1 MLKNEKKVSLFS
13 KKHNQI
19 KSNEN
24 INTNIISNII
34 YPITKINK
42 LTDKKV
48 LQKIIEEYKQE
59 IINIKQFCKF
69 NEENYEEQIKLIK
82 NQITNFI
89 NENLQL
95 KTSIDK
101 LKMENSYKEKEID
114 KYKNIIQNYQKLLNN
129 ENIVVKD
136 IENYNN
142 NNNSNNNQNELIFIS
157 QIEKLKTDNLFILN
171 DLKKE
176 QAEHDDTKKA
186 LDLNKENILL
196 YEKKLK
202 KKNLK
207 IIKLKKQIKELK
219 KSVKNNNFI
228 QNNDSSIISG
238 SFSTPSKINLNPD
251 NLSNYFSNY
260 SFNSNCNNTSGN
272 DNFLKH
278 MNILLGQ
285 NNFLRKELQKAKNRV
300 FECNVKMQI
309 YESKEEENIKI
320 KQKMESINEYI
331 NDIINKK
338 IILINYINKQI
349 NELNETNKNLNI
361 KFDIINI
368 SNNYNNINNFSLNDI
383 TIFFKYI
390 FNKIISLCYQIDM
403 NQIKEKKFIKEIK
416 DNEIEKEI
424 LQSQIN
430 EQQSDNEA
438 YKETIKIYENKIR
451 NLNKDKNDLT
461 KKIND
466 FINKNK
472 KKI

>member
-136 IENYNN
+136 IDNN
-142 NNNSNNNQNELIFIS
+142 INNNSNNNQNELIFIS

-202 KKNLK
+202 KKNIK

-472 KKI
+472 KKM

>member
-136 IENYNN
+136 IDNN

-202 KKNLK
+202 KKNIK

-472 KKI
+472 KKM

>member
-129 ENIVVKD
+129 QNIVVKD
-136 IENYNN
+136 IDNN

-338 IILINYINKQI
+338 ISLINYINKQI

-472 KKI
+472 KKM

>member
-136 IENYNN
+136 IDNN

-320 KQKMESINEYI
+320 KQKMENINEYI

-349 NELNETNKNLNI
+349 NELNETNKDLNI

-368 SNNYNNINNFSLNDI
+368 SNNYNNTNNFSLNDI

-438 YKETIKIYENKIR
+438 YKETIKIYETRNKR
-451 NLNKDKNDLT
+451 NK
-461 KKIND
+461 
-466 FINKNK
+466 
-472 KKI
+472 

>member
-136 IENYNN
+136 IDNN
-142 NNNSNNNQNELIFIS
+142 INNNSNNNQNELIFIS

-320 KQKMESINEYI
+320 KQKMENINEYI

-349 NELNETNKNLNI
+349 AELNETNKDLNI
-361 KFDIINI
+361 KFDIINL

-472 KKI
+472 KKM

>member
-136 IENYNN
+136 TDNNN

-472 KKI
+472 KKM

>member
-136 IENYNN
+136 IDNN

-466 FINKNK
+466 FVNKNK
-472 KKI
+472 KKM

>member
-1 MLKNEKKVSLFS
+1 
-13 KKHNQI
+13 
-19 KSNEN
+19 
-24 INTNIISNII
+24 
-34 YPITKINK
+34 
-42 LTDKKV
+42 
-48 LQKIIEEYKQE
+48 
-59 IINIKQFCKF
+59 
-69 NEENYEEQIKLIK
+69 
-82 NQITNFI
+82 
-89 NENLQL
+89 
-95 KTSIDK
+95 
-101 LKMENSYKEKEID
+101 MENSYKEKEID

-136 IENYNN
+136 IDNN

-186 LDLNKENILL
+186 LDLKKENILL

-438 YKETIKIYENKIR
+438 YKETIKIYKNKIR
-451 NLNKDKNDLT
+451 NLNNDKNDLT

>member
-69 NEENYEEQIKLIK
+69 NEEHYEEQIKLIK

-136 IENYNN
+136 IDNN

-186 LDLNKENILL
+186 LDLNKDNILL

-320 KQKMESINEYI
+320 KQKMENINEYI

-338 IILINYINKQI
+338 IILINYLNKQI

-472 KKI
+472 KKM

>member
-114 KYKNIIQNYQKLLNN
+114 KYKNIIQNYQKLLNS
-129 ENIVVKD
+129 ENTNKNVGNKNIK
-136 IENYNN
+136 ENSTI
-142 NNNSNNNQNELIFIS
+142 NSSYQNELIFIS
-157 QIEKLKTDNLFILN
+157 QIEKLKTDNLFILD

-176 QAEHDDTKKA
+176 QAEHDNTKKA
-186 LDLNKENILL
+186 LEHSKESNSLL
-196 YEKKLK
+196 EKKIK
-202 KKNLK
+202 KKNMK

-251 NLSNYFSNY
+251 NLSNYFSN
-260 SFNSNCNNTSGN
+260 
-272 DNFLKH
+272 
-278 MNILLGQ
+278 
-285 NNFLRKELQKAKNRV
+285 
-300 FECNVKMQI
+300 
-309 YESKEEENIKI
+309 
-320 KQKMESINEYI
+320 
-331 NDIINKK
+331 
-338 IILINYINKQI
+338 
-349 NELNETNKNLNI
+349 
-361 KFDIINI
+361 
-368 SNNYNNINNFSLNDI
+368 
-383 TIFFKYI
+383 
-390 FNKIISLCYQIDM
+390 
-403 NQIKEKKFIKEIK
+403 
-416 DNEIEKEI
+416 
-424 LQSQIN
+424 
-430 EQQSDNEA
+430 
-438 YKETIKIYENKIR
+438 
-451 NLNKDKNDLT
+451 
-461 KKIND
+461 
-466 FINKNK
+466 
-472 KKI
+472 

>member
-136 IENYNN
+136 IDNN

-472 KKI
+472 KKM

>member
-136 IENYNN
+136 IDNN

-309 YESKEEENIKI
+309 YESKEEENIKM

-472 KKI
+472 KKM

>member
-136 IENYNN
+136 IDNN

-403 NQIKEKKFIKEIK
+403 NQIKEKKFTKDIK

-472 KKI
+472 KKM

>member
-136 IENYNN
+136 IDNN
-142 NNNSNNNQNELIFIS
+142 INNNSNNNQNELIFIS

-403 NQIKEKKFIKEIK
+403 NQIKEKKFTKDIK

-472 KKI
+472 KKM

>member
-34 YPITKINK
+34 YPISKINK
-42 LTDKKV
+42 LTDQKV
-48 LQKIIEEYKQE
+48 LQRIIEEYKQE

-136 IENYNN
+136 IDNN

-349 NELNETNKNLNI
+349 NELNETNKDLNI
-361 KFDIINI
+361 KFDIINL

-438 YKETIKIYENKIR
+438 YKETIKIYENKIKK
-451 NLNKDKNDLT
+451 LNKDKIDLT
-461 KKIND
+461 KIIND
-466 FINKNK
+466 LKNK
-472 KKI
+472 KNH

>member
-136 IENYNN
+136 IDNN
-142 NNNSNNNQNELIFIS
+142 INNNSNNNQNELIFIS

-176 QAEHDDTKKA
+176 QAEHD
-186 LDLNKENILL
+186 
-196 YEKKLK
+196 
-202 KKNLK
+202 LK

-238 SFSTPSKINLNPD
+238 AFSTPSKINLNPD

-338 IILINYINKQI
+338 IILINYINRQI
-349 NELNETNKNLNI
+349 NELNETNKDLNI

-472 KKI
+472 KKM

>member
-1 MLKNEKKVSLFS
+1 MLKNEKKSSLFY
-13 KKHNQI
+13 KKHNKI

-34 YPITKINK
+34 YPISKINK
-42 LTDKKV
+42 LTDQKV
-48 LQKIIEEYKQE
+48 LQRIIEEYKQE

-69 NEENYEEQIKLIK
+69 NEENYEEQIKIIK
-82 NQITNFI
+82 KQITNFI
-89 NENLQL
+89 NENLEL

-136 IENYNN
+136 IDSNN
-142 NNNSNNNQNELIFIS
+142 TNNNSQDELIFIS

-176 QAEHDDTKKA
+176 QAEHDDTKKLLA
-186 LDLNKENILL
+186 QNKENILL

-202 KKNLK
+202 KKNMK
-207 IIKLKKQIKELK
+207 IIKLKKQIKALK
-219 KSVKNNNFI
+219 KNVKNNNFI
-228 QNNDSSIISG
+228 QSNDTSIISG
-238 SFSTPSKINLNPD
+238 SFSTPSKINFNLNTD

-272 DNFLKH
+272 DHFLKH

-309 YESKEEENIKI
+309 YESKGEENIKI
-320 KQKMESINEYI
+320 KQKMQNINEYI

-349 NELNETNKNLNI
+349 AELNESNKDLNI
-361 KFDIINI
+361 KFDIINL

-438 YKETIKIYENKIR
+438 YKETIKIYENKIKK
-451 NLNKDKNDLT
+451 LNKDKIDLT
-461 KKIND
+461 KIIND
-466 FINKNK
+466 LKNK
-472 KKI
+472 KNH

>member
-136 IENYNN
+136 IDNN
-142 NNNSNNNQNELIFIS
+142 INNNSNNNQNELIFIS

-309 YESKEEENIKI
+309 YESKGEENIKI
-320 KQKMESINEYI
+320 KQKMQNINEYI

-349 NELNETNKNLNI
+349 TELNETNKDLNI
-361 KFDIINI
+361 KFDIINL

-438 YKETIKIYENKIR
+438 YKETIKIYENKIKK
-451 NLNKDKNDLT
+451 LNKDKIDLT
-461 KKIND
+461 KIIND
-466 FINKNK
+466 LKNK
-472 KKI
+472 KNH